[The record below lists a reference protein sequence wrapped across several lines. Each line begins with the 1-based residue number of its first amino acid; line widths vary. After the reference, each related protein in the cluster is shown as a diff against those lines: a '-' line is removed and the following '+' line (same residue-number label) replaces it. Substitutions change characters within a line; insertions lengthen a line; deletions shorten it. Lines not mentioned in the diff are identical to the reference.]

1 MTCTCWPDR
10 LELGCYTQGCPVH
23 DPGARA
29 EATAARI
36 AAEAC
41 ANVAAG
47 RTSSHWDEGAE
58 QRIAQAADKAMTDR
72 LFREVG
78 LG

>member
-1 MTCTCWPDR
+1 MTTCTCWPDR
-10 LELGCYTQGCPVH
+10 LDLGCYTQGCPVH

-36 AAEAC
+36 AAEAR

-47 RTSSHWDEGAE
+47 RGARWDEGEEA
-58 QRIAQAADKAMTDR
+58 RIAAAADKAETDR
-72 LFREVG
+72 LFAEAG
-78 LG
+78 L